1 MSAIEKDIMLTF
13 LEALRHSD
21 DVSEAV
27 VDGLEEMLQAEKL
40 PKADRVSELIAS
52 GSGEPIA

>member
-27 VDGLEEMLQAEKL
+27 VDGLEEMLQAESCQRQT
-40 PKADRVSELIAS
+40 ACQN
-52 GSGEPIA
+52 